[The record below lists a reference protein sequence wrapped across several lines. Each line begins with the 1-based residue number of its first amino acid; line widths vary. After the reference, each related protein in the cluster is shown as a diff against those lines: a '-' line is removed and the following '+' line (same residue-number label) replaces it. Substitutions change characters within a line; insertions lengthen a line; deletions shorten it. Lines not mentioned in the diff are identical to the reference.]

1 MATGKTTHDDACR
14 RQSAQQTA
22 EVGTVAETGT
32 EDPAA
37 ASSVGFETASVHGG
51 YDTSDNHD
59 AASAPIYPSV
69 AYALRSA
76 AHADA
81 LAAGEV
87 SGFSYSRVANPTV
100 DALEQR
106 IAQLEGGIGAV
117 AVGSGMAAVS
127 FALLCAAEGGGRIIS
142 PTDLYG
148 ASVDAMDTF
157 FPQFGIH
164 TDFVDDINDLAEV
177 ESKIGPDTRSIFA
190 ETVANPSTEI
200 TDLQPL
206 ADLAHRHGVALI
218 VDNTVPTPYLL
229 RPIEFGA
236 DIVVHSTTKGI
247 SGHGNALGGV
257 IVDAGRFDWT
267 NGRFPHLTC
276 KELVISDERNGVWR
290 SFAEA
295 FGNAAFIRRIRT
307 KYVRTFGAVLSPF
320 NAYLQMVGLETLP
333 QRVRQ
338 EVATAKLIA
347 QHLRGVDHIA
357 RVNYSG
363 LDDDPQH
370 ELVARYLPQGV
381 GTVLSFEVEDDES
394 HVNRIVDGVKLFSY
408 VPNIGDSRSL
418 IVNPARITHREV
430 PERYRLAAGVND
442 NLLRLSIGLE
452 NPADL
457 IADLD
462 QAIAGAY

>member
-1 MATGKTTHDDACR
+1 MSQSTTPEDECR
-14 RQSAQQTA
+14 ESLYRNAQ
-22 EVGTVAETGT
+22 TVADALAHEGGFATRSILGGY
-32 EDPAA
+32 DPAA
-37 ASSVGFETASVHGG
+37 
-51 YDTSDNHD
+51 NHD
-59 AASAPIYPSV
+59 SVSVPIYPSV
-69 AYALRSA
+69 AYDLHSA
-76 AHADA
+76 EYADA
-81 LAAGEV
+81 LSAGEV
-87 SGFSYSRVANPTV
+87 GGFSYSRVANPTV
-100 DALEQR
+100 DALERR

-127 FALLCAAEGGGRIIS
+127 FALLCTAEGGGRIIS
-142 PTDLYG
+142 PTNLYG

-164 TDFVDDINDLAEV
+164 TDFVGNINDLAEV
-177 ESKIGPDTRSIFA
+177 ESKIGPDTRAIFA

-200 TDLQPL
+200 TDLKPL
-206 ADLAHRHGVALI
+206 ADLAHRYGIALI

-247 SGHGNALGGV
+247 CGHGNALGGI

-267 NGRFPHLTC
+267 NGRFPHFTR

-290 SFAEA
+290 SFAES

-320 NAYLQMVGLETLP
+320 NAYLQMVGLETLS

-347 QHLRGVDHIA
+347 ENLRGVDHVVRI
-357 RVNYSG
+357 NYSG
-363 LDDDPQH
+363 LDDDRQR
-370 ELVARYLPQGV
+370 ELATQYLPQGV
-381 GTVLSFEVEDDES
+381 GTVLSFEVEGDES
-394 HVNRIVDGVKLFSY
+394 HVSRIVNGVRVFSY

-430 PERYRLAAGVND
+430 PKRYRQAAGVND

-452 NPADL
+452 NHADL